1 MADTKPLRRVRAIT
15 KPIGPADSL
24 PSSGPMPPAVL
35 DTEIGHRLRDP
46 FEPLFMGVVRSNDSI
61 LREKGGHHDWRIYR
75 DLKRDGK
82 VASGMRKFIGTLLR
96 YPYQI
101 DPLEDSARGK
111 ADAATLKRILDAA
124 PFNRACR
131 NLMEA
136 ELTGWSVVE
145 VVPTYRDGLIQ
156 IGQMLQRPQR
166 RFVYVQ
172 DDASRPPEL
181 RMLTTLD
188 MIRGEAIPQDQFVV
202 HKVDDEDDNP
212 YGLGRGHQLYWPV
225 FFKRKGIAAWS
236 KLVDRFGSP
245 TPWGKYPS
253 GATPQQRGTLRDAL
267 QAFSNDGY
275 MMTPDGNS
283 IELIESKLTGS
294 ITTQEALADY
304 MDDWIAEVWCQPP
317 SRGSGGA
324 QAAAAAERERLLL
337 DQVQAADELLSDTL
351 NGTLLQWLCRWN
363 GLTPCK
369 ISRQIKPSDD
379 RKGRA
384 EADSKVY
391 GMGFEPTQ
399 PYIDEHYGVGWV
411 RRSAPAP
418 ADGTPGQNPAGDGVA
433 NKLAKLLAGRNR
445 ASFAETK
452 PKKPTLPQD
461 QLDLDA
467 AVDALPAEML
477 ARVAR
482 EMLTPLMQAVD
493 EADSY
498 EELLAKLEGLFP
510 GIPTAE
516 LQSTLAEAMFG
527 AELHGVASVDDEAG
541 ES

>member
-1 MADTKPLRRVRAIT
+1 MADKPTRRVRAIT
-15 KPIGPADSL
+15 EPIGPADSL
-24 PSSGPMPPAVL
+24 PSSGGPMPPAVF

-46 FEPLFMGVVRSNDSI
+46 FEPLFMGIIRSNDSI
-61 LREKGGHHDWRIYR
+61 LREKGGYHDWRIYR

-124 PFNRACR
+124 PFNRMCR
-131 NLMEA
+131 TLMEA

-172 DDASRPPEL
+172 DDAKHPPEL

-188 MIRGEAIPQDQFVV
+188 MIRGEAIPQEQFIA

-253 GATPQQRGTLRDAL
+253 GATPQQRATLRDAL
-267 QAFSNDGY
+267 QAFSNDGF

-283 IELIESKLTGS
+283 IALIESKLTGS

-351 NGTLLQWLCRWN
+351 NDTLLRWLCKWN

-369 ISRQIKPSDD
+369 ISRQIKPADD
-379 RKGRA
+379 RTARA
-384 EADSKVY
+384 EADAKVY
-391 GMGFEPTQ
+391 AMGYEPTQ
-399 PYIDEHYGVGWV
+399 PYIDEHYGTGWL
-411 RRSAPAP
+411 PKKQT
-418 ADGTPGQNPAGDGVA
+418 TPPTDAQPQPP
-433 NKLAKLLAGRNR
+433 RP
-445 ASFAETK
+445 ASFAEGNK
-452 PKKPTLPQD
+452 PPKLPAD
-461 QLDLDA
+461 QLALDA
-467 AVDALPAEML
+467 AVQALPPEML
-477 ARVAR
+477 AQVAR
-482 EMLTPLMQAVD
+482 EMLTPIMQALD
-493 EADSY
+493 DSASF
-498 EELLAKLEGLFP
+498 EELLAVLEGKFP
-510 GIPTAE
+510 TIPTTL

-527 AELHGVASVDDEAG
+527 AQLHGVASVDAETKAA
-541 ES
+541 